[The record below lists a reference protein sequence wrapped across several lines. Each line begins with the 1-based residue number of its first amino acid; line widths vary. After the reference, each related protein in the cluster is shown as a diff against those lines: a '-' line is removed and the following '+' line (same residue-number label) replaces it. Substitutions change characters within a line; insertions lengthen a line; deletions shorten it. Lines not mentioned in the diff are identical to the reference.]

1 VHSAAA
7 LRLGYVRAVGPV
19 DLRRRAPGAKAP
31 VLILGFNAGLED
43 LLHPRRQRQG
53 QRQRQRLALR
63 AFVVPTLRQA
73 QGRLLRKRREGWG
86 TRFVSCGGE
95 VKVPVPRLFKERRDK
110 DGPPGIDPPFAKLI
124 RGGWFAKVFF
134 MSDRVMSESA
144 MSESTEQIR
153 ELLDSV
159 YRVDSGR
166 ILATLIRLLGD
177 FDLAEEAMHEAF
189 AAALSLWP
197 KSGVPGNPRP
207 WLISTARFKAID
219 TLRRRARFDA
229 SQDEFVRYFEAQ
241 SISAERSNKN
251 EEHGLEDDYLE
262 DDRLRL
268 IFTCCHPSLAP
279 DARVALTLREVCG
292 LTTEEIAKAF
302 LITPRTLAQRVVRAK
317 AKIRETPIRYEVP
330 TPGELPERLGAV
342 LQVIYLV
349 FNEGYSAAAGA
360 EVTRAELTGEAI
372 RLGRLLVEL
381 HLTELGPEPEVIGL
395 LSLMLLQESR
405 RAARNSP
412 TGELILLENQD
423 RALWNR
429 EQIAEG
435 VALLEKALQYRQ
447 KSRRFGS
454 YTLQAAIAAVHAEA
468 ESVARTDWRQIVA
481 LYDRLLQVQPSP
493 VVQLNRAV
501 AIAMRDGPE
510 AGLTNI
516 DAVLEHGELA
526 NYYLA
531 HSARADMCRR
541 LGRTAEARASYEKAL
556 ALTQQEPERQFL
568 QERIR
573 QLK

>member
-1 VHSAAA
+1 
-7 LRLGYVRAVGPV
+7 
-19 DLRRRAPGAKAP
+19 
-31 VLILGFNAGLED
+31 
-43 LLHPRRQRQG
+43 
-53 QRQRQRLALR
+53 
-63 AFVVPTLRQA
+63 
-73 QGRLLRKRREGWG
+73 
-86 TRFVSCGGE
+86 
-95 VKVPVPRLFKERRDK
+95 
-110 DGPPGIDPPFAKLI
+110 LI
-124 RGGWFAKVFF
+124 RGNWFAKV
-134 MSDRVMSESA
+134 VIMSERAVSERA
-144 MSESTEQIR
+144 TSESSTDQIR
-153 ELLDSV
+153 ELLDTL

-197 KSGVPGNPRP
+197 KTGVPGNPRP

-229 SQDEFVRYFEAQ
+229 SQNELTHYIEAQ
-241 SISAERSNKN
+241 SGSAERPNPEQS
-251 EEHGLEDDYLE
+251 LDDDFLE

-279 DARVALTLREVCG
+279 EARVALTLREVCG

-302 LITPRTLAQRVVRAK
+302 LTTPRTLAQRIVRAK
-317 AKIRETPIRYEVP
+317 AKIREEHIPYEVP
-330 TPGELPERLGAV
+330 TPDELPQRLGAV

-372 RLGRLLVEL
+372 RLGRLLAEL
-381 HLTELGPEPEVIGL
+381 HSTELQPEPEVIGL

-405 RAARNSP
+405 RAARSSP

-423 RALWNR
+423 RSLWNR

-435 VALLEKALQYRQ
+435 VTFLEKALKSQQ
-447 KSRRFGS
+447 KSRRFGP

-468 ESVARTDWRQIVA
+468 ESVAATDWRQIVA
-481 LYDRLLQVQPSP
+481 LYDQLLRIQLSP

-501 AIAMRDGPE
+501 AITMCDGPE
-510 AGLTNI
+510 AGLAHI
-516 DAVLEHGELA
+516 DAVLEDGELA

-531 HSARADMCRR
+531 HSARADMYRR

>member
-1 VHSAAA
+1 LSRFQCHD
-7 LRLGYVRAVGPV
+7 LGT
-19 DLRRRAPGAKAP
+19 
-31 VLILGFNAGLED
+31 
-43 LLHPRRQRQG
+43 LHR
-53 QRQRQRLALR
+53 
-63 AFVVPTLRQA
+63 T
-73 QGRLLRKRREGWG
+73 
-86 TRFVSCGGE
+86 
-95 VKVPVPRLFKERRDK
+95 
-110 DGPPGIDPPFAKLI
+110 PFAKLI
-124 RGGWFAKVFF
+124 RGSWFAKVV
-134 MSDRVMSESA
+134 VMSER
-144 MSESTEQIR
+144 STEQIC
-153 ELLDSV
+153 ELIDSL

-197 KSGVPGNPRP
+197 RSGVPGNPRP

-229 SQDEFVRYFEAQ
+229 SQDELMRYLEAQ
-241 SISAERSNKN
+241 SSSAESSN
-251 EEHGLEDDYLE
+251 EEDSLE

-279 DARVALTLREVCG
+279 EAHIALTLREVCG

-302 LITPRTLAQRVVRAK
+302 LTTPRTLAQRIVRAK
-317 AKIRETPIRYEVP
+317 AKIRDTPIPYEVP
-330 TPGELPERLGAV
+330 TPQELPERLGAV
-342 LQVIYLV
+342 LQVVYLV

-372 RLGRLLVEL
+372 RLGRLL
-381 HLTELGPEPEVIGL
+381 TELQPEPEVIGL
-395 LSLMLLQESR
+395 LSLMLLHESR
-405 RAARNSP
+405 HAARTSP

-423 RALWNR
+423 RSRWNR

-435 VALLEKALQYRQ
+435 MALLKKAL
-447 KSRRFGS
+447 KSGRFGS

-468 ESVARTDWRQIVA
+468 ESVAVTDWRQIVA
-481 LYDRLLQVQPSP
+481 LYDRLVRIQPSP
-493 VVQLNRAV
+493 VVKLNRAV

-510 AGLTNI
+510 AGLTHI
-516 DAVLEHGELA
+516 DAVLAHGELA

-541 LGRTAEARASYEKAL
+541 LGRTAEARSSYQKAL

>member
-1 VHSAAA
+1 
-7 LRLGYVRAVGPV
+7 
-19 DLRRRAPGAKAP
+19 
-31 VLILGFNAGLED
+31 
-43 LLHPRRQRQG
+43 
-53 QRQRQRLALR
+53 
-63 AFVVPTLRQA
+63 
-73 QGRLLRKRREGWG
+73 
-86 TRFVSCGGE
+86 
-95 VKVPVPRLFKERRDK
+95 
-110 DGPPGIDPPFAKLI
+110 
-124 RGGWFAKVFF
+124 
-134 MSDRVMSESA
+134 MSDRVTSDGIGSESS
-144 MSESTEQIR
+144 MSQRPMSQQPMSQQPTEQIR
-153 ELLDSV
+153 ELLDSL

-229 SQDEFVRYFEAQ
+229 SQDELVHHIETQ
-241 SISAERSNKN
+241 SSSAEGLNQTG
-251 EEHGLEDDYLE
+251 GLEDYSLE

-279 DARVALTLREVCG
+279 EARVALTLREVCG

-302 LITPRTLAQRVVRAK
+302 LTTPRTLAQRIVRAK
-317 AKIRETPIRYEVP
+317 AKIREERIPYEVP
-330 TPGELPERLGAV
+330 TPQELPERLGAV

-372 RLGRLLVEL
+372 RLGRLLMEL
-381 HLTELGPEPEVIGL
+381 RPEPEVIGL
-395 LSLMLLQESR
+395 LALMLLQESR
-405 RAARNSP
+405 RAARTSP

-423 RALWNR
+423 RALWNK

-435 VALLEKALQYRQ
+435 VALLERALGYRETPRETSGQ
-447 KSRRFGS
+447 NSRRFGS

-468 ESVARTDWRQIVA
+468 ESVAATDWRQIVA
-481 LYDRLLQVQPSP
+481 LYDQLLRIQPSP

-510 AGLTNI
+510 AGLAAI
-516 DAVLEHGELA
+516 DAVLEDGELA

-531 HSARADMCRR
+531 HSARADMYRR

-568 QERIR
+568 AGRLDE
-573 QLK
+573 LK